1 MTLTKKIRVALI
13 YEKSNIFMTGTHFD
27 NTYYHFFVSALQR
40 NEDIEVTNF
49 LTGKIFDASILK
61 NKFDIILLWA
71 NAKFGMPEK
80 ILNIQKLDIP
90 VVAKAGDPED
100 AKYVI
105 GRHEE
110 WKINYYF
117 HIIPEPYFHEL
128 YPKKF
133 KYKEIPIG
141 LESSLYTKVTPY
153 DKRIKNKI
161 LNSGNVG
168 TNKLFSKTLYWL
180 RERSTINPYIGYKL
194 RTMCNKLPYV
204 DYTSTLQH
212 EFVNDK
218 YPLLLQKYAASIA
231 ATTDS
236 PSIKH
241 LEIPA
246 AGCLTFM
253 EITERNKCQY
263 LGFVDEENVIKI
275 NEKNYK
281 QKFEMYLSDV
291 DNPKWKKIA
300 NAGREHALKNL
311 SNDKAVDSLVKVF
324 EELI

>member
-1 MTLTKKIRVALI
+1 
-13 YEKSNIFMTGTHFD
+13 
-27 NTYYHFFVSALQR
+27 
-40 NEDIEVTNF
+40 
-49 LTGKIFDASILK
+49 
-61 NKFDIILLWA
+61 
-71 NAKFGMPEK
+71 
-80 ILNIQKLDIP
+80 
-90 VVAKAGDPED
+90 
-100 AKYVI
+100 
-105 GRHEE
+105 
-110 WKINYYF
+110 
-117 HIIPEPYFHEL
+117 
-128 YPKKF
+128 
-133 KYKEIPIG
+133 
-141 LESSLYTKVTPY
+141 
-153 DKRIKNKI
+153 
-161 LNSGNVG
+161 
-168 TNKLFSKTLYWL
+168 
-180 RERSTINPYIGYKL
+180 
-194 RTMCNKLPYV
+194 MCNKLPYV

-263 LGFVDEENVIKI
+263 LGFVDEESVIVI

-311 SNDKAVDSLVKVF
+311 NNDKAVDSLVKVF